1 MFVFDLTACQSYGK
15 TIKHGGGEYARIIF
29 EALLARGGSFS
40 CVYSTA
46 LFIDS
51 YFLQKCKE
59 RRIICKDYKDLGLIP
74 TLKSMNCTTFYSAL
88 PYLYGNLNFTG
99 INFIGT
105 IHGLR
110 DLEIQSDSNMYLYES
125 SFQAKCKS
133 LLKETKFYKKIS
145 YKRNYKRFKSLF
157 ENQSFKYIVVS
168 NHTKNAILTFF
179 PEINPT
185 NIQIYYSPNFLEIKE
200 HINSS
205 ESFYLLVSGNR
216 WLKNPFR
223 ALKAIDNL
231 ISKGLIHRKTLVT
244 GSCSKYILNRLKN
257 KHLFTFLPYV
267 SDEELSQ
274 LMQKAY
280 CFIYPSLNEGFGYPP
295 LQAMA
300 CGTPVIA
307 SAVCSIP
314 EVCGLGAL
322 YFNPYSVCEIENRL
336 LQIEDNCI
344 RSTLIVEGYKRFEF
358 ISKRQTEDLKNLVDF
373 LLK

>member
-145 YKRNYKRFKSLF
+145 YERNYKRFKSLF

-185 NIQIYYSPNFLEIKE
+185 NIQIYYSPNYVEIKE

-216 WLKNPFR
+216 WLKNSFR